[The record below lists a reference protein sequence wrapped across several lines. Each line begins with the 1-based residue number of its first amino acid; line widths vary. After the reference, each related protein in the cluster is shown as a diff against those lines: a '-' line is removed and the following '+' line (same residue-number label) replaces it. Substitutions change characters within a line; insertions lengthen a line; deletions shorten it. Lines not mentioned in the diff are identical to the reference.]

1 MSHIVS
7 AIKAFNYHGVISH
20 GYLTN
25 SSDFQ
30 TLSQLR
36 TEARGMMIKLLLLFL
51 VCWSA
56 LPLEA
61 SPLGKRYNLEIDG
74 KKYYISLAKTNWFEA
89 SNHCRQNGGFLLNLE
104 SREELELLSPHLHP
118 AYSYWLS
125 INDLGE
131 RGAYVSE
138 ATGLEAPFL
147 NWSAG
152 EPDNSTGHDRCV
164 ELWLSTSSFQMNDL
178 ACYSPVAFICQLN

>member
-1 MSHIVS
+1 
-7 AIKAFNYHGVISH
+7 
-20 GYLTN
+20 
-25 SSDFQ
+25 
-30 TLSQLR
+30 
-36 TEARGMMIKLLLLFL
+36 MMVKLLLLFL

-61 SPLGKRYNLEIDG
+61 SPLGNRYNLEIGG
-74 KKYYISLAKTNWFEA
+74 KQYYISLAKTNWFEA

-125 INDLGE
+125 INDLGD
-131 RGAYVSE
+131 RGVYVSE

-152 EPDNSTGHDRCV
+152 EPDNSSGHDRCV

-178 ACYSPVAFICQLN
+178 PCYSPVAFICQLN

>member
-1 MSHIVS
+1 MKITNIGKVR
-7 AIKAFNYHGVISH
+7 FRISYMQMPLKSLH
-20 GYLTN
+20 CN
-25 SSDFQ
+25 INQWF
-30 TLSQLR
+30 
-36 TEARGMMIKLLLLFL
+36 LLD
-51 VCWSA
+51 
-56 LPLEA
+56 
-61 SPLGKRYNLEIDG
+61 NLEIG
-74 KKYYISLAKTNWFEA
+74 EKQYYISLAKTNWFEA

-131 RGAYVSE
+131 RGVYVSE

-152 EPDNSTGHDRCV
+152 EPDNSSGYDRCV
-164 ELWLSTSSFQMNDL
+164 ELWLSTTSFQLNDL
-178 ACYSPVAFICQLN
+178 PCYSSVAFICQLN